1 MKCKHCD
8 GTYTFGTKKNG
19 QNDWS
24 QHASFVTH
32 LKEYHVNTTKHT
44 LHVKVESHVAWAA
57 KLEEQVKRTT
67 DKASRWKVIVL
78 EEGEKVKYGVPFLTF
93 KNRVKQTEDGLME
106 LRTGGTIYACADLY
120 EMHQQ
125 RVKFQKGN

>member
-1 MKCKHCD
+1 MSPFKGLLRD
-8 GTYTFGTKKNG
+8 DAF
-19 QNDWS
+19 
-24 QHASFVTH
+24 
-32 LKEYHVNTTKHT
+32 TTEEANHIF
-44 LHVKVESHVAWAA
+44 LMFQFRES
-57 KLEEQVKRTT
+57 LTVKRTT

-106 LRTGGTIYACADLY
+106 LRTGGKIYACADLY